1 MQLFTLSDA
10 NGTSLE
16 GCTQLIVD
24 LLGVGQR
31 LCKQATGA
39 AEQLCYEVIRVTQGN
54 ARLILSGQ
62 ISPVGQ
68 QGPFPSSVSFQV
80 QFNNRNYGTLDIAP
94 DSQYLKLPALPLHLA
109 QLLAHICGLLLYTIE
124 MSVFIERQSQRI
136 DLQYPEQLTRREREV
151 LELICRGNDQ
161 QTIAEVL
168 DIASATV
175 DTYRKR
181 ICAKLGVHSERD
193 IALAAYQANL
203 FSIL

>member
-1 MQLFTLSDA
+1 
-10 NGTSLE
+10 
-16 GCTQLIVD
+16 
-24 LLGVGQR
+24 
-31 LCKQATGA
+31 
-39 AEQLCYEVIRVTQGN
+39 
-54 ARLILSGQ
+54 
-62 ISPVGQ
+62 
-68 QGPFPSSVSFQV
+68 
-80 QFNNRNYGTLDIAP
+80 
-94 DSQYLKLPALPLHLA
+94 
-109 QLLAHICGLLLYTIE
+109 